1 MAETVLTG
9 RSASPGLAI
18 GPLVRLA
25 DVMEADAAPVRAPA
39 QEQARLAA
47 AVEQAKAELAA
58 LVEGGAEDESAILA
72 FQLELLADPALLA
85 PAGAAIVRG
94 TPAAAPPRRG
104 RRHP

>member
-25 DVMEADAAPVRAPA
+25 DVVEADAAPVRAPA

-58 LVEGGAEDESAILA
+58 LVEDVAEDESPTLPS
-72 FQLELLADPALLA
+72 QLDLLDDPALLA
-85 PAGAAIVRG
+85 PAGAAIVRA
-94 TPAAAPPRRG
+94 TPAAPAV
-104 RRHP
+104 